1 MRLLH
6 LFLFTCLLSYN
17 CIAQSIDFQ
26 NQNSI
31 ANDSTY
37 FKEIQTKLE
46 GCWKNK
52 FFNFKYIK
60 STNFGCEFKSKIRSS
75 APCFNLILLN
85 DKVYI
90 QWLELTGGEI
100 LQQIKFIDDKKL
112 LLLDE
117 DKKKIKY
124 KRNSNCESNF

>member
-1 MRLLH
+1 MRLFY
-6 LFLFTCLLSYN
+6 LFLITCILTFNS
-17 CIAQSIDFQ
+17 IAKSIDFK
-26 NQNSI
+26 NQKCI
-31 ANDSTY
+31 ANDSTNL
-37 FKEIQTKLE
+37 KEIQAKLD

-52 FFNFKYIK
+52 SFNFKYNQ

-75 APCFNLILLN
+75 TPCFNLILLN

-90 QWLELTGGEI
+90 QWIELTGGEI
-100 LQQIKFIDDKKL
+100 LQQINFIDDKKL

-117 DKKKIKY
+117 DKKLIKY